1 MNVGLT
7 QNSRAAERK
16 VGMDRRCRNGGGGDE
31 RRRNNITCSGM
42 PGIIRTD
49 VMTET
54 ELEAKPI
61 QYQTISYHHSLVPI
75 PQLLYSTG
83 VGI

>member
-16 VGMDRRCRNGGGGDE
+16 VGMDRGCRDGGGDE
-31 RRRNNITCSGM
+31 RRRNNISYSGM

-61 QYQTISYHHSLVPI
+61 QYQNISYHHSLVPI